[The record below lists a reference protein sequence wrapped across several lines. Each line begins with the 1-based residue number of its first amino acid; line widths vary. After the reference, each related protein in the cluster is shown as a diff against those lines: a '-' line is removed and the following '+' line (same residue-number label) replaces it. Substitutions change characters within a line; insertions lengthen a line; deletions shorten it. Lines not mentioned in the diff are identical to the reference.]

1 MMTAMDNFVSKC
13 VIVNT
18 VNVIPLMVP
27 ACVILDG
34 KERSATE
41 VNSPMW
47 EYIFQQT
54 QATFDSCSFS
64 FFLEI
69 STFINSITQMTIKR
83 QVSLYFFR
91 YPGLCNRFM
100 LRGRELFRRSR
111 SGDWI
116 HLRPMSHRLP
126 WRWSNLR
133 SYCHGTTTCKYCRYL

>member
-1 MMTAMDNFVSKC
+1 MMTVMDNFVSKC

-54 QATFDSCSFS
+54 QASFDSFSFS
-64 FFLEI
+64 FF
-69 STFINSITQMTIKR
+69 
-83 QVSLYFFR
+83 
-91 YPGLCNRFM
+91 
-100 LRGRELFRRSR
+100 
-111 SGDWI
+111 
-116 HLRPMSHRLP
+116 
-126 WRWSNLR
+126 
-133 SYCHGTTTCKYCRYL
+133 